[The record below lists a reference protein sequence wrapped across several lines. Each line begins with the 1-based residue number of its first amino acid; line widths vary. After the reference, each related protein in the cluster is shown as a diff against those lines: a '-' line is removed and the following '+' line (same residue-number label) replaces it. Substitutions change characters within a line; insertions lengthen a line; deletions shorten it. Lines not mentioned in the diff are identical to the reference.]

1 MVAKNVS
8 KQEALRNRVYKFF
21 EENKNLGKSY
31 TVKHFTEKVP
41 RRTVYDILSRL
52 EDFPAQ
58 RKPGSGATMK
68 KMTQRQVNRLIK
80 DFNHKAGM
88 SQRQAARKYNISQR
102 RMGQI
107 LQKNGVCAR
116 KKCP

>member
-31 TVKHFTEKVP
+31 TVKHFTVEKVS
-41 RRTVYDILSRL
+41 RSTIYDILSRL
-52 EDFPAQ
+52 EDFLAQ

-68 KMTQRQVNRLIK
+68 KRTSTI
-80 DFNHKAGM
+80 
-88 SQRQAARKYNISQR
+88 R
-102 RMGQI
+102 RE
-107 LQKNGVCAR
+107 
-116 KKCP
+116 

>member
-1 MVAKNVS
+1 MVAKNVL

-31 TVKHFTEKVP
+31 TLKHFTAEKVP
-41 RRTVYDILSRL
+41 RSTFYDILSRL

-68 KMTQRQVNRLIK
+68 
-80 DFNHKAGM
+80 
-88 SQRQAARKYNISQR
+88 
-102 RMGQI
+102 
-107 LQKNGVCAR
+107 
-116 KKCP
+116 